1 MLTGIVF
8 DISRYCSDDGPGIRT
23 TVYLKGCPLD
33 CIWCHNPESNSP
45 SVQIG
50 FDETKCVNCHA
61 CVSVCPNNCHEIKGN
76 HHEFSRAQCMSCG
89 NCVKACEFDALTLI
103 GKEMSVEQVM
113 EVVER
118 DRPFYD
124 ASGGGLT
131 VSGGEALFQPEFTK
145 ELLREAKKRTITTCI
160 ETCGFVD
167 EAILTEIAQYVDLF
181 LYDCKHTDPLIHQR
195 VTGVD
200 NELILSNLFQLDKL
214 GKDIVLRL
222 PLIPGINDNDSHFHR
237 VGKLADMLKHVLY
250 LEVLPY
256 HPLGLSKA
264 ALLQRE
270 MGYESSDIPKPET
283 VTKWV
288 EAIQKYTSKKVIR
301 SKS

>member
-23 TVYLKGCPLD
+23 TVYLKGCPLG
-33 CIWCHNPESNSP
+33 CIWCHNPESGSP

-50 FDETKCVNCHA
+50 FDETKCVKCQA
-61 CVSVCPNNCHEIKGN
+61 CVLVCPNKCHEINGN
-76 HHEFSRAQCMSCG
+76 KHYFDRSKCAGCG
-89 NCVKACEFDALTLI
+89 KCAEACEFDTLSLI
-103 GKEMSVEQVM
+103 GKEMTVEEVM
-113 EVVER
+113 KIVER
-118 DRPFYD
+118 DRPFFD
-124 ASGGGLT
+124 TSGGGLT

-145 ELLREAKKRTITTCI
+145 ELLHEAKKRNISTCI
-160 ETCGFVD
+160 ETSGFA
-167 EAILTEIAQYVDLF
+167 EEGILLEIALYADLF
-181 LYDCKHTDPLIHQR
+181 LFDCKHTDTVMHQK

-200 NELILSNLFQLDKL
+200 HELILSNLRQLDKM

-222 PLIPGINDNDSHFHR
+222 PLIPGINDNDSHFSR
-237 VGKLADMLKHVLY
+237 VGGLADTLKHVLY

-264 ALLQRE
+264 ALLQKK
-270 MGYESSDIPKPET
+270 MGYEASDIPKPET
-283 VTKWV
+283 VSKWV
-288 EAIQKYTSKKVIR
+288 EAIQKYTSKKVIC

>member
-23 TVYLKGCPLD
+23 TVYLKGCPLN

-50 FDETKCVNCHA
+50 FDEAKCVNCRA
-61 CVSVCPNNCHEIKGN
+61 CVLVCPKKCHEIKGN
-76 HHEFSRAQCMSCG
+76 RHYLKRSECAGCG
-89 NCVKACEFDALTLI
+89 KCVEACEFDALSLI
-103 GKEMSVEQVM
+103 GKEMTVGQVM
-113 EVVER
+113 KIVER
-118 DRPFYD
+118 DRPFFD
-124 ASGGGLT
+124 TSGGGLT
-131 VSGGEALFQPEFTK
+131 VSGGEALFQHEFTK
-145 ELLREAKKRTITTCI
+145 ELLIEAKKRNISTCI
-160 ETCGFVD
+160 ETCGFVK
-167 EAILTEIAQYVDLF
+167 EEILLEIAAHVDLF
-181 LYDCKHTDPLIHQR
+181 LFDCKHTDPVVHR
-195 VTGVD
+195 KVVGAD
-200 NELILSNLFQLDKL
+200 NELILSNLYQLDKM

-222 PLIPGINDNDSHFHR
+222 PIIPGINDDDSHFSH
-237 VGKLADMLKHVLY
+237 VGELADTLNCVLY

-264 ALLQRE
+264 ALLQKK
-270 MGYESSDIPKPET
+270 MGYEASDIPKEET
-283 VTKWV
+283 VLKWV